1 MVWNYANLWES
12 VADATPDRPALIH
25 GERRLSWREFDRR
38 ANALAQAMV
47 QAGLT
52 QQSKVAAYLYNGPE
66 YLESY
71 YAAFKAGLVP
81 FNTNYRYGGDELTY
95 LFDNAD
101 AEAVVFHASFAEMAD
116 KVRGR
121 LPKVKIWIAV
131 PEAGTGALLLLGA
144 LLLRRRL
151 RA

>member
-71 YAAFKAGLVP
+71 YAAFKAAAPRTRVWWS
-81 FNTNYRYGGDELTY
+81 
-95 LFDNAD
+95 
-101 AEAVVFHASFAEMAD
+101 AS
-116 KVRGR
+116 G
-121 LPKVKIWIAV
+121 P
-131 PEAGTGALLLLGA
+131 GS
-144 LLLRRRL
+144 
-151 RA
+151 RASGW